1 MGLIFHRLRTATK
14 AVGAKL
20 VIDVTQ
26 AAGVIQISV
35 RKWKADLLVCSGYKW
50 LGGHGGIA
58 FAIFSDALLSTV
70 PLLAGLVERTP
81 LDTNAKQL
89 LLSKSAA
96 RSISLTL
103 SYISALGFNAALDEL
118 LNLGVE

>member
-14 AVGAKL
+14 AVGANL
-20 VIDVTQ
+20 FIDVAQ
-26 AAGVIQISV
+26 AAGAVQISV
-35 RKWKADLLVCSGYKW
+35 RKWNADLLVCSGYKW

-58 FAIFSDALLSTV
+58 FAIFSDALLSTL

-81 LDTNAKQL
+81 FDTNAKQL
-89 LLSKSAA
+89 LLSKTAE
-96 RSISLTL
+96 RYTRMTL